1 MKLFDGQVDAYEY
14 LDGVF
19 CEYCIPEV
27 MLMNEPLV
35 SARITEE
42 WDSTD
47 EALDIFAKYMGVDR
61 DDIDSMTR
69 NRFPTKITPV
79 PDTFCGE
86 CLRWF
91 TDNVPNS
98 FGIPNDRKEQ
108 Q

>member
-1 MKLFDGQVDAYEY
+1 MRLFSGEVDAYQY
-14 LDGVF
+14 LGGVF

-35 SARITEE
+35 SAHITED
-42 WDSTD
+42 WDSTH
-47 EALDIFAKYMGVDR
+47 EALEIFAKYMGVDR

-91 TDNVPNS
+91 TDNPPNS
-98 FGIPNDRKEQ
+98 SVITDDQKEQ